1 MLDKMIS
8 SVAASVLG
16 GGENQQK
23 AIQLIQALLASQ
35 GGIQG
40 LVEKLKNG
48 GFADLVKSWIGT
60 GENDPISTT
69 QVTELFGRENIDN
82 AAQEV
87 GVQQHDAPHLLSE
100 YLPKIVDMLSPDG
113 KLDLDN
119 LNTTSLLEQGT
130 KAVLGKL
137 AGKFFG

>member
-1 MLDKMIS
+1 MLDKIIG

-40 LVEKLKNG
+40 LIEKLQHG
-48 GFADLVKSWIGT
+48 GFADLVKSWIST
-60 GENDPISTT
+60 GENSPISTT
-69 QVTELFGRENIDN
+69 QVTELFGSENIDN
-82 AAQEV
+82 AAKEV
-87 GVQQHDAPHLLSE
+87 GVQQHEAPNLLSE

-113 KLDLDN
+113 KLDLKN
-119 LNTTSLLEQGT
+119 FNTNSLLEQGA

-137 AGKFFG
+137 SSKFFG